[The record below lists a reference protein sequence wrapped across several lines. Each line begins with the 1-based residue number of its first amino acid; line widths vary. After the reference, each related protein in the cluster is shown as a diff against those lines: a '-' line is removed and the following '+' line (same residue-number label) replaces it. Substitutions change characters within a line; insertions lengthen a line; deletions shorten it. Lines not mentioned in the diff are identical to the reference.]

1 MNTVPRRP
9 CRPGGRTTPS
19 RLLSGGI
26 ALATI
31 VLCLLVMAAMATAN
45 GQLPDP
51 APAPG
56 VPAASEAGITWQDAV
71 KMFAAALTIG
81 LTAFATAITQC
92 RIGSAGVGA
101 LAENPKLFGNVLVF
115 LVIPETMV
123 ILGFVIA
130 ALILF

>member
-1 MNTVPRRP
+1 ML
-9 CRPGGRTTPS
+9 GWFS
-19 RLLSGGI
+19 RH
-26 ALATI
+26 ALA
-31 VLCLLVMAAMATAN
+31 VNLSVVAAGAALLVALALAVQAADERAGDA
-45 GQLPDP
+45 
-51 APAPG
+51 AS
-56 VPAASEAGITWQDAV
+56 PAAAGGEGPHAADAEKLGGITWQEAV
-71 KMFAAALTIG
+71 KMFAAALAIS

-101 LAENPKLFGNVLVF
+101 LAENPKLFGNILIF